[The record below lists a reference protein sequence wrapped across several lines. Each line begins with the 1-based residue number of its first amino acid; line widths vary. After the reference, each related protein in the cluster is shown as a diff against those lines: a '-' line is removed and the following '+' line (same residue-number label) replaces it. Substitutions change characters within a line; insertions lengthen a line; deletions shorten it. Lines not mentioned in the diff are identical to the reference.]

1 MMPIS
6 KDNIIK
12 NIIDGFQARKGKM
25 SFYCFD
31 DEFIPEI
38 IYNVIMPFHKKRSNE
53 QIFIV
58 TDTYDTR
65 VKIINYLKS
74 KYNITAE
81 NGYNIKILSQTYIN
95 AWYHYIYNLT
105 IIVGVNDNFD
115 MINHLNDESK
125 FTMCILTK
133 NIMNTY
139 FINSVRNIL
148 PNIDIENTAIAT
160 IKAHINSPVEEHLV
174 GVELSDKD
182 KETYDKYTD
191 IINTT
196 ISILGSLDNIEK
208 CKNGDSVLNISA
220 AEFRTNLAKQNG
232 WSENFDTNIPFM
244 RQIDEYYNPE
254 VIKDRA
260 CNFYSIA
267 KNRRDL
273 CTDNDAKLDA
283 ILDICIKNEGK
294 RILIISKRGEYAAKV
309 ADYLNSNG
317 ILCGNYHDCLDNI
330 PAIDKQGNL
339 ILYKSGTRKG
349 QPKFFGWQAQSS
361 LNEKRFNDKTINVLS
376 IKNAS
381 NVELKIACDMVILTS
396 SKCDSIIDIKTRF
409 ANVEFIGVP
418 TIVYRIYCNGT
429 IESNHIY
436 KRQIPPNV
444 KIINDTE
451 HEITFDENSND
462 III

>member
-1 MMPIS
+1 MPTS
-6 KDNIIK
+6 KETIIN

-31 DEFIPEI
+31 EEFVPEI
-38 IYNVIMPFHKKRSNE
+38 IYSVITPFHKKRPDK

-65 VKIINYLKS
+65 VKIMNYLKT
-74 KYNITAE
+74 KEDITAE

-95 AWYHYIYNLT
+95 SWYHYPYNLT
-105 IIVGVNDNFD
+105 IMVGVNENFD
-115 MINHLNDESK
+115 IINHLNKESK

-133 NIMNTY
+133 NIMNNE

-148 PNIDIENTAIAT
+148 PNIDIENTAVAT
-160 IKAHINSPVEEHLV
+160 AKAHINSPVEEHLV

-182 KETYDKYTD
+182 KESYDKYTD

-208 CKNGDSVLNISA
+208 CKNGDNVLNISA

-232 WSENFDTNIPFM
+232 WSENFDINVPFM

-283 ILDICIKNEGK
+283 VLDICDKNPNK
-294 RILIISKRGEYAAKV
+294 KILIISKRGEYAAKV
-309 ADYLNSNG
+309 TNYLNSNG

-330 PAIDKQGNL
+330 PAMDEKGNL

-349 QPKFFGWQAQSS
+349 QPKYLAWKAQSS
-361 LNEKRFNDKTINVLS
+361 LNERRFNNHLINVLS

-381 NVELKIACDMVILTS
+381 NAELKIACNIVILTS
-396 SKCDSIIDIKTRF
+396 SECDNIIDIKTRF
-409 ANVEFIGVP
+409 ANVKFIGVP

-436 KRQIPPNV
+436 KRRVPPNV
-444 KIINDTE
+444 EVINDTE

>member
-1 MMPIS
+1 MPTS
-6 KDNIIK
+6 KETIIN

-31 DEFIPEI
+31 EEFVPEI
-38 IYNVIMPFHKKRSNE
+38 IYSVITPFHKKRPDK

-65 VKIINYLKS
+65 VKIMNYLKT
-74 KYNITAE
+74 KEDITAE

-95 AWYHYIYNLT
+95 SWYHYPYNLT
-105 IIVGVNDNFD
+105 IMVGVNENFD
-115 MINHLNDESK
+115 IINHLNKESK

-133 NIMNTY
+133 NIMNNE

-148 PNIDIENTAIAT
+148 PNIDIENTAVAT
-160 IKAHINSPVEEHLV
+160 AKAHINSPVEEHLV

-182 KETYDKYTD
+182 KESYDKYTD

-208 CKNGDSVLNISA
+208 CKNGDNVLNISA

-232 WSENFDTNIPFM
+232 WSENFDINVPFM
-244 RQIDEYYNPE
+244 CQIDEYYNPE

-273 CTDNDAKLDA
+273 CTDNVAKLNA
-283 ILDICIKNEGK
+283 VLDICVKNEDK
-294 RILIISKRGEYAAKV
+294 RILIVSKRGEYAAKV
-309 ADYLNSNG
+309 ADYLNMNG
-317 ILCGNYHDCLDNI
+317 ISCGNYHDCLDNI
-330 PAIDKQGNL
+330 PAIDEKGNL
-339 ILYKSGTRKG
+339 ILYKSGAKKG
-349 QPKFFGWQAQSS
+349 QPRYLGWQAQSS
-361 LNEKRFNDKTINVLS
+361 LNEKRFNDRIINVLS

-381 NVELKIACDMVILTS
+381 NVELKIACDIVILTS
-396 SKCDSIIDIKTRF
+396 PECDNIIDIKTRF
-409 ANVEFIGVP
+409 ANVDFIGVP
-418 TIVYRIYCNGT
+418 TIEYKIYCIGT
-429 IESNHIY
+429 IENAHIN
-436 KRQIPPNV
+436 KCKVPPNV
-444 KIINDTE
+444 KVINETE
-451 HEITFDENSND
+451 NDITFDENSND

>member
-1 MMPIS
+1 MPTS

-38 IYNVIMPFHKKRSNE
+38 IYNVITPFHKKSPTE

-58 TDTYDTR
+58 TDTYNTR
-65 VKIINYLKS
+65 VKIMNYLKS
-74 KYNITAE
+74 KDNITAE

-95 AWYHYIYNLT
+95 GRYHYPYRLT
-105 IIVGVNDNFD
+105 IMVGVNDNFNV
-115 MINHLNDESK
+115 IKHLYDESK

-133 NIMNTY
+133 NIMNNQ
-139 FINSVRNIL
+139 FIDSVRNIL
-148 PNIDIENTAIAT
+148 PNIDIENTVVAT
-160 IKAHINSPVEEHLV
+160 VKAHINSPVEEHLI

-196 ISILGSLDNIEK
+196 ISILGTLDNIEK
-208 CKNGDSVLNISA
+208 CKKGDITLNISA
-220 AEFRTNLAKQNG
+220 AEFRTNLAKENG
-232 WSENFDTNIPFM
+232 WNENIDTTVPFM
-244 RQIDEYYNPE
+244 KQIDDYYNPE
-254 VIKDRA
+254 AIKEQA
-260 CNFYSIA
+260 YNFYNIA
-267 KNRRDL
+267 KSRRDL
-273 CTDNDAKLDA
+273 CTDNAAKFDA
-283 ILDICIKNEGK
+283 ILDICLKNENK

-330 PAIDKQGNL
+330 PAMDEKGNL

-349 QPKFFGWQAQSS
+349 KPKYLAWQAQSS
-361 LNEKRFNDKTINVLS
+361 LNERRFNDRIINVLS

-381 NVELKIACDMVILTS
+381 NAELKIACDIVILTS
-396 SKCDSIIDIKTRF
+396 SECDNIVDIKTRF
-409 ANVEFIGVP
+409 AHVEFIGIP

-436 KRQIPPNV
+436 KRRVPPNV
-444 KIINDTE
+444 KVINNTE

>member
-1 MMPIS
+1 MIPTS
-6 KDNIIK
+6 KNNIIK
-12 NIIDGFQARKGKM
+12 SIIDGFQARKGKM

-31 DEFIPEI
+31 NEFIPEI
-38 IYNVIMPFHKKRSNE
+38 IYNVITPFHKKNPTE
-53 QIFIV
+53 QILIV

-65 VKIINYLKS
+65 VKIMNYLKS
-74 KYNITAE
+74 KNNITAE

-95 AWYHYIYNLT
+95 GRYHYPYRL
-105 IIVGVNDNFD
+105 IIMVGVNDDFNIIKH
-115 MINHLNDESK
+115 MYDESK

-133 NIMNTY
+133 NIMNNE
-139 FINSVRNIL
+139 FINSIRNIL
-148 PNIDIENTAIAT
+148 PNINIENTAVAT
-160 IKAHINSPVEEHLV
+160 IKAHINSPVEEHLI

-208 CKNGDSVLNISA
+208 CKKGDIALNISA
-220 AEFRTNLAKQNG
+220 AEFRTNLAKLNG
-232 WSENFDTNIPFM
+232 WNENIDTNVPFM

-254 VIKDRA
+254 TIKDRA
-260 CNFYSIA
+260 YNFYNIA

-273 CTDNDAKLDA
+273 CTDNDAKLNTV
-283 ILDICIKNEGK
+283 LDICNKNDNK
-294 RILIISKRGEYAAKV
+294 KILIISKRGEYASKV
-309 ADYLNSNG
+309 AEYLNMNG

-330 PAIDKQGNL
+330 PAIDEKGNL
-339 ILYKSGTRKG
+339 ILYKSGTKKG
-349 QPKFFGWQAQSS
+349 KPKFLGWQAQSS
-361 LNEKRFNDKTINVLS
+361 LNEKRFNDETINVLS

-381 NVELKIACDMVILTS
+381 NVELKIACDIVILTS
-396 SKCDSIIDIKTRF
+396 SECDNIINIKTRF
-409 ANVEFIGVP
+409 ANVEFAGIP
-418 TIVYRIYCNGT
+418 NIVYRIYCNGT

-436 KRQIPPNV
+436 KRKVPSNI

-451 HEITFDENSND
+451 SNITFDENSND

>member
-1 MMPIS
+1 MPTS

-31 DEFIPEI
+31 NEFIPEI
-38 IYNVIMPFHKKRSNE
+38 IYNVITQFHKKTPTE

-58 TDTYDTR
+58 TDSYDTR
-65 VKIINYLKS
+65 VKIMNYLKS
-74 KYNITAE
+74 KDDITTE

-95 AWYHYIYNLT
+95 ERYHYPYRLT
-105 IIVGVNDNFD
+105 IIVGVNDNFN
-115 MINHLNDESK
+115 IIKHLYDESK

-133 NIMNTY
+133 NIMNNQ
-139 FINSVRNIL
+139 FIDSIRNIL
-148 PNIDIENTAIAT
+148 PNIDIENTADAT
-160 IKAHINSPVEEHLV
+160 VKAHINSPVEEHLI

-232 WSENFDTNIPFM
+232 WSENFDINIPFM

-273 CTDNDAKLDA
+273 CTDNNAKLDA
-283 ILDICIKNEGK
+283 VLDICDKNPNK
-294 RILIISKRGEYAAKV
+294 KILIISKRGEYAAKV
-309 ADYLNSNG
+309 ADYLNMNG
-317 ILCGNYHDCLDNI
+317 ISCGNYHDCLDNI
-330 PAIDKQGNL
+330 PAMDEKGNL
-339 ILYKSGTRKG
+339 ILYKSGTKKG
-349 QPKFFGWQAQSS
+349 QPRYLGWQAQST
-361 LNEKRFNDKTINVLS
+361 LNEKRFNDKIINVLS

-381 NVELKIACDMVILTS
+381 NVELKIACDIVILTS
-396 SKCDSIIDIKTRF
+396 SECDSIIDVKTRF
-409 ANVEFIGVP
+409 TNIEFVGVP

-436 KRQIPPNV
+436 KRRVSPNV
-444 KIINDTE
+444 KVINDTE